1 MDLDPELD
9 LKPYRKSSK
18 MSSLIVMTLKIR
30 ESNISFVKYALK
42 SHKKVHTIIGLVK
55 EGWIR
60 NFFASQI
67 GFGSKTQK
75 KTGSE

>member
-18 MSSLIVMTLKIR
+18 MSSLIVMTLKIH

-42 SHKKVHTIIGLVK
+42 SHKKVHIIIGLVK
-55 EGWIR
+55 EG
-60 NFFASQI
+60 
-67 GFGSKTQK
+67 
-75 KTGSE
+75 